1 MTLKGAI
8 FDFDGTLFDSMS
20 IWDTVGED
28 YLRSI
33 GYAPKA
39 GLREALSTLS
49 LRQGAEYMQEAYDLP
64 LTVPEI
70 MEGINKTVE
79 GCYFHTV
86 QPKPGVPEFL
96 ETLQRQ
102 GVQMCIATATDR
114 YQIEA
119 ALKRCHL
126 DGYFGEVFTCTGV
139 GHGKDEP
146 HIFEAALAWLGTA
159 KEDTLVFEDAYHAIQ
174 TAKRAGFRVAAVYD
188 AHEPHQAE
196 IRELADVCLGQWVPL
211 QESWHGESHD

>member
-28 YLRSI
+28 YLRSL
-33 GYAPKA
+33 GYVPEAE
-39 GLREALSTLS
+39 LRETLRTMS
-49 LRQGAEYMQEAYDLP
+49 LQQSAAYMQEAYGLP

-79 GCYFHTV
+79 DFYFHTV
-86 QPKPGVPEFL
+86 QPKSGVPEFL
-96 ETLQRQ
+96 EQLQCQ
-102 GVQMCIATATDR
+102 GVKMCIATATDR

-126 DGYFGEVFTCTGV
+126 DGYFGEIFTCTDV

-146 HIFEAALAWLGTA
+146 HIFEAALSWLGTI

-174 TAKRAGFRVAAVYD
+174 TAKCAGFRVAAVYD
-188 AHEPHQAE
+188 AHELHRAE
-196 IRELADVCLGQWVPL
+196 IRKVADHYI
-211 QESWHGESHD
+211 EHF

>member
-33 GYAPKA
+33 GYEPKA
-39 GLREALSTLS
+39 GLREMLSTLS
-49 LRQGAEYMQEAYDLP
+49 LRQGAEFMQKDYALP

-70 MEGINKTVE
+70 MEGINQTVE
-79 GCYFHTV
+79 DYYFHTV

-96 ETLQRQ
+96 ENLRNQD
-102 GVQMCIATATDR
+102 VKMCIATATDR

-126 DGYFGEVFTCTGV
+126 DGYFCEIFTCTNV

-146 HIFEAALAWLGTA
+146 HIFEAALAWLGIP
-159 KEDTLVFEDAYHAIQ
+159 KEDTLVFEDAYHAIL
-174 TAKRAGFRVAAVYD
+174 TAKKAGFRVAAVYD
-188 AHEPHQAE
+188 AHESHQTE
-196 IRELADVCLGQWVPL
+196 IRELADHYI
-211 QESWHGESHD
+211 ERF